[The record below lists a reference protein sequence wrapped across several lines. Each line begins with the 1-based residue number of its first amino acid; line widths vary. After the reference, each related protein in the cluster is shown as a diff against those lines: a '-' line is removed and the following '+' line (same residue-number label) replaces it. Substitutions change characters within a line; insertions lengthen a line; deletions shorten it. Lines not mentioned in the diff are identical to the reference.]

1 MHVCQTSLT
10 TFLMNLAN
18 LHAYGLSNVFDYI
31 SYEFSKVAC
40 IWYVCQKSL
49 TTFLMNLANLH
60 AYGLSNVFH
69 YISYQLSKLPCIW
82 FVKRLLLR
90 FL

>member
-1 MHVCQTSLT
+1 MYTVYQTSLT

-31 SYEFSKVAC
+31 SYELSKLAC
-40 IWYVCQKSL
+40 IWFVTTSL

-60 AYGLSNVFH
+60 AYGLS
-69 YISYQLSKLPCIW
+69 Q
-82 FVKRLLLR
+82 RL
-90 FL
+90 